1 MTKHGTFTLERSLA
15 AAPARVWAAFA
26 EAEARAIWGIPD
38 PALNMTFS
46 GTDFRVG
53 GRDLCLC
60 GPGPA
65 EGVTVE
71 TLYHAI
77 DPGHRIVS
85 TELIGM
91 PADPD
96 GASLVT
102 VMMAPDGDGTA
113 LTVTVQSVSLGEDDS
128 IAEIEG
134 GWTAA
139 LGNLERYLAR

>member
-26 EAEARAIWGIPD
+26 EAEARAIWGTPS
-38 PALNMTFS
+38 PELNMTFS
-46 GTDFRVG
+46 ETDFRVG
-53 GRDLCLC
+53 GRDLCIC

-71 TLYHAI
+71 THYHAI

-96 GASLVT
+96 GVSLVT
-102 VMMAPDGDGTA
+102 VVMQPDGAGTA
-113 LTVTVQSVSLGEDDS
+113 LAVTVQSVSLGTEDS

-139 LGNLERYLAR
+139 LGNLEAYLAR